1 VQFFGTKREY
11 GNIGKALALSRESIY
26 NYVYPCLF
34 ERGMNMRNPE
44 ASAKSLQTKK
54 ILADHLISMLE
65 NQSFKKITVNDIC
78 QHAMISRSAFY
89 LHFEDKYSLL
99 RYCMDLEL
107 LRWEE
112 AMQNSDFHNYLVFV
126 LSGILK
132 NRAVYHNTL
141 VRAQDH
147 ELYAMFYDQFSH
159 FFTAR
164 LEKLLDQEQTL
175 PYPVSIISAFYV
187 GGITCS
193 IIQWIKKDFDLSVEE
208 MARCQE
214 NLLYG
219 GMITESL
226 LNQDSQRSNQISVS
240 E

>member
-1 VQFFGTKREY
+1 
-11 GNIGKALALSRESIY
+11 
-26 NYVYPCLF
+26 
-34 ERGMNMRNPE
+34 MRNPE
-44 ASAKSLQTKK
+44 LSAKSQQTKK
-54 ILADHLISMLE
+54 ILAEHLISMLE
-65 NQSFKKITVNDIC
+65 NQNFKKITVNDIC

-99 RYCMDLEL
+99 RYCMEREL

-112 AMQNSDFHNYLVFV
+112 VMQYSQFHDYLVFV
-126 LSGILK
+126 LDDILK
-132 NRAVYHNTL
+132 KRNFYNNTL
-141 VRAQDH
+141 VCVQDS
-147 ELYAMFYDQFSH
+147 ELYAVFYSLFSR
-159 FFTAR
+159 FFTAI

-193 IIQWIKKDFDLSVEE
+193 IIQWIKKDFDISVEE

-219 GMITESL
+219 GIITESL
-226 LNQDSQRSNQISVS
+226 LNKTSHTSNQTSVI

>member
-1 VQFFGTKREY
+1 
-11 GNIGKALALSRESIY
+11 
-26 NYVYPCLF
+26 
-34 ERGMNMRNPE
+34 MNMKNPDL
-44 ASAKSLQTKK
+44 SAKSLQTKK
-54 ILADHLISMLE
+54 ILAEHLINMLE
-65 NQSFKKITVNDIC
+65 NQNFKKITVNDIC

-99 RYCMDLEL
+99 RYCMDMEL

-112 AMQNSDFHNYLVFV
+112 VMQRSDFHSYLVFV
-126 LSGILK
+126 LDDILK
-132 NRAVYHNTL
+132 KRNFYNNTL
-141 VRAQDH
+141 VSVQDH
-147 ELYAMFYDQFSH
+147 ELYAMFFTLFSR

-164 LEKLLDQEQTL
+164 LEKLLDQEQAL

-193 IIQWIKKDFDLSVEE
+193 IIQWIKKDFDISVEE

-226 LNQDSQRSNQISVS
+226 LNQDSHLSNQPTVI

>member
-1 VQFFGTKREY
+1 
-11 GNIGKALALSRESIY
+11 
-26 NYVYPCLF
+26 
-34 ERGMNMRNPE
+34 
-44 ASAKSLQTKK
+44 
-54 ILADHLISMLE
+54 
-65 NQSFKKITVNDIC
+65 
-78 QHAMISRSAFY
+78 
-89 LHFEDKYSLL
+89 
-99 RYCMDLEL
+99 MDLEL

-112 AMQNSDFHNYLVFV
+112 AMQNSDFHSYLIFV
-126 LSGILK
+126 LNGILK
-132 NRAVYHNTL
+132 NRNFYNNTL
-141 VRAQDH
+141 VCAQDH

-208 MARCQE
+208 MAKCQE
-214 NLLYG
+214 SLLYG

-226 LNQDSQRSNQISVS
+226 LNQDSHLSNQASVL
-240 E
+240 

>member
-1 VQFFGTKREY
+1 
-11 GNIGKALALSRESIY
+11 
-26 NYVYPCLF
+26 
-34 ERGMNMRNPE
+34 MRNPE
-44 ASAKSLQTKK
+44 SSAKSQQTKK
-54 ILADHLISMLE
+54 ILAEHLISMLE
-65 NQSFKKITVNDIC
+65 NQNFKKITVNDIC

-99 RYCMDLEL
+99 SYCMEMEL

-112 AMQNSDFHNYLVFV
+112 VMQCSDFHSYLVFV
-126 LSGILK
+126 LNDILK
-132 NRAVYHNTL
+132 KRNFYDNTL
-141 VRAQDH
+141 VRVQDS
-147 ELYAMFYDQFSH
+147 ELYAVFYSLFSR
-159 FFTAR
+159 FFTAI
-164 LEKLLDQEQTL
+164 LEKLLDQEQAL

-193 IIQWIKKDFDLSVEE
+193 IIQWIKKDFDISVEE

-219 GMITESL
+219 GIITESL
-226 LNQDSQRSNQISVS
+226 LNETSQISNQTSVI

>member
-1 VQFFGTKREY
+1 
-11 GNIGKALALSRESIY
+11 
-26 NYVYPCLF
+26 
-34 ERGMNMRNPE
+34 MNMRNPE
-44 ASAKSLQTKK
+44 SSAKSLQTKK
-54 ILADHLISMLE
+54 ILAEHLISMLE

-99 RYCMDLEL
+99 SYCMEMEL
-107 LRWEE
+107 LRWAEV
-112 AMQNSDFHNYLVFV
+112 MQCSDFHSYLVFV
-126 LSGILK
+126 LNEILK
-132 NRAVYHNTL
+132 KRNFYNNTF
-141 VRAQDH
+141 VSVQDS
-147 ELYAMFYDQFSH
+147 ELYAMFYTLFSR

-164 LEKLLDQEQTL
+164 LEKLLDQEHAL

-193 IIQWIKKDFDLSVEE
+193 IIQWIKKDFDISVEE

-219 GMITESL
+219 GIITESL
-226 LNQDSQRSNQISVS
+226 LNETSQISNQTSVI

>member
-1 VQFFGTKREY
+1 MNVKKT
-11 GNIGKALALSRESIY
+11 ES
-26 NYVYPCLF
+26 
-34 ERGMNMRNPE
+34 
-44 ASAKSLQTKK
+44 SAKSLQTKK
-54 ILADHLISMLE
+54 ILAEHLISMLE

-99 RYCMDLEL
+99 RYCMELEL

-112 AMQNSDFHNYLVFV
+112 AMQHSDFHSYLVLV
-126 LSGILK
+126 LNDILK
-132 NRAVYHNTL
+132 KKNFYENTL

-147 ELYAMFYDQFSH
+147 ELYAMFYTQFSR
-159 FFTAR
+159 FFTAG
-164 LEKLLDQEQTL
+164 LEKILDQEQAL

-214 NLLYG
+214 SLLYG
-219 GMITESL
+219 GIITESL
-226 LNQDSQRSNQISVS
+226 LNQD
-240 E
+240 

>member
-1 VQFFGTKREY
+1 
-11 GNIGKALALSRESIY
+11 
-26 NYVYPCLF
+26 
-34 ERGMNMRNPE
+34 MNMRNPE
-44 ASAKSLQTKK
+44 SSAKSLQTKK
-54 ILADHLISMLE
+54 ILADHLTSMLE
-65 NQSFKKITVNDIC
+65 NQNFKKITVNDIC

-99 RYCMDLEL
+99 RYCMEMEL

-112 AMQNSDFHNYLVFV
+112 VMQCSDFHSYLVFV
-126 LSGILK
+126 LDSILK
-132 NRAVYHNTL
+132 KRNFYNNTL
-141 VRAQDH
+141 VCVQDS
-147 ELYAMFYDQFSH
+147 ELYATFYALFSR
-159 FFTAR
+159 FFTDI
-164 LEKLLDQEQTL
+164 LEKLLEQEQTL

-193 IIQWIKKDFDLSVEE
+193 IIQWIKKDFDISVEE

-219 GMITESL
+219 GIITESL
-226 LNQDSQRSNQISVS
+226 LNKTSQVYNQTDVI